1 MDVGGKGAALED
13 PALRTNER
21 PAPAR
26 RCLAYD
32 RYGPDVPPSPVILS
46 VPHAGRS
53 YPPGLSGLARVRPS
67 VLRRL
72 EDRYADLLVDPL
84 IAAGWSVVVARTP
97 RAMIDL
103 NRHERE
109 VDPAMVSDLPR
120 AHPLQSSVKM
130 RGGLGLVPRRLQGV
144 GDLWLHPLPFVEVE
158 QRIATIHRPYHA
170 ALGRLMHAAH
180 AAYGH
185 AILIDLHSMP
195 SLSPAPGEE
204 AGLALVLGD
213 RFGRSAA
220 PRLVALAADIAAGRG
235 FASAQN
241 HPYAGDHLIE
251 RHGRPEAGF
260 HAIQIEIDRAL
271 YLDAALDEPGAGL
284 PRVQSLVT
292 ALVEALAQELPR
304 ADYVM
309 AAE

>member
-1 MDVGGKGAALED
+1 MEQ
-13 PALRTNER
+13 
-21 PAPAR
+21 PAPWNGSRIAPTQQ
-26 RCLAYD
+26 CPAYD
-32 RYGPDVPPSPVILS
+32 RYGPDVPLTPIILS
-46 VPHAGRS
+46 VPHAGRN
-53 YPPGLSGLARVRPS
+53 YPPGLSALARVRPP

-84 IAAGWSVVVARTP
+84 IAADWSVLVARAP

-103 NRHERE
+103 NRDERE

-120 AHPLQSSVKM
+120 THALQSSVKL
-130 RGGLGLVPRRLQGV
+130 RGGLGLIPRRLQGV
-144 GDLWLHPLPFVEVE
+144 GDLWLRPLPFVEVE
-158 QRIATIHRPYHA
+158 RRIATIHRPYHA
-170 ALGRLMHAAH
+170 ALAKLMHAAH
-180 AAYGH
+180 AAHGH

-195 SLSPAPGEE
+195 SLPRALDGE
-204 AGLALVLGD
+204 AGPMLVLGD

-220 PRLVALAADIAAGRG
+220 PRLATLVGDIAAGRG

-260 HAIQIEIDRAL
+260 HALQIEIDRAL
-271 YLDAALDEPGAGL
+271 YLDAALDEPGPGL
-284 PRVQSLVT
+284 PRVQ
-292 ALVEALAQELPR
+292 ALVMALAEALAQELPR
-304 ADYVM
+304 ADYAM